1 MEIQKSNTDIWER
14 KRKKKKSHLRSRVHY
29 FTILLESWTST
40 QLFLCLWQR
49 GHVTFEGWAGK
60 KLAYIKLQIIT
71 TEVSW
76 RSILSGS
83 SSTPSSVRAHTHT
96 QGMLLVAS
104 GYNSLSWWPTPQ
116 NHAGW
121 SPPPCQIFNK
131 LTPCWNKPLH
141 HIIMTNLRHGA
152 DAVRD
157 THPLSCLLYLT
168 KSSSSSNL
176 SELRNKILVTGLCSV
191 SRWVITAKT
200 FRGKKDRRRRLFISS
215 PVPIHFTW
223 KLRQKTGQPATK
235 RRPKPIR
242 EWKKTSV
249 KLSFI
254 SSRWSRMVVSHRLS
268 TLLPG
273 LPACFSLKQGVTH
286 THTQKRQHTT
296 S

>member
-1 MEIQKSNTDIWER
+1 
-14 KRKKKKSHLRSRVHY
+14 
-29 FTILLESWTST
+29 
-40 QLFLCLWQR
+40 
-49 GHVTFEGWAGK
+49 
-60 KLAYIKLQIIT
+60 
-71 TEVSW
+71 
-76 RSILSGS
+76 
-83 SSTPSSVRAHTHT
+83 
-96 QGMLLVAS
+96 MLLVAS

-286 THTQKRQHTT
+286 THTKSVNIQLLNLPVEQTQPPNSTGFLFKLTCNVVEKGGVTPAPAACSLAYCSAAVTAVKVHRGLALASLASPANSHSRPASVSRSPFSTQ